1 MKALLTIA
9 LMTSFALSGAATAAS
24 TPIEATQT
32 CLSDSTSGKD
42 RKLLAKWIFLA
53 MAAHPEFK
61 SISTASAQEN
71 ETTSRDIADLITR
84 LMTVDCKSQM
94 QDLMATDTDVS
105 NALKV
110 AFSHLGQVAMQELM
124 ANKDVEASISQF
136 GKFID
141 EEKLTSALG
150 KKAVK

>member
-9 LMTSFALSGAATAAS
+9 LMTSFSLSGAATAAS